1 MKRTADKPI
10 RLSSKFLS
18 QYGIVLALVLIIIV
32 FSFSTENFFSPSN
45 AINVLRQ
52 VSIKGIVSIGMCF
65 VILTGGIDLS
75 VGSIMALSGIVVA
88 SMVKAGANL
97 YLCILCGCLVG
108 LACGVVN
115 GFFVAYRGMPAFV
128 VTMAVQLACRGLS
141 YIISDAKPISNL
153 PDSFLAIG
161 KGDFFGIPIPVWI
174 LAAVFLISWFIMER
188 TVAGRRL
195 YAVGGN
201 KHTALVSGINVR
213 AIEFGA
219 YIMSGILC
227 GLAATI
233 MTARVSSAL
242 SNAATGYESDAI
254 AAAVIGGF
262 SLAGGKGK
270 LWGAIIGILII
281 GVINNGMDIMGIN
294 SYYQN
299 IVMGAIIILAIQID
313 LISHKD

>member
-1 MKRTADKPI
+1 MRKASDKPI
-10 RLSSKFLS
+10 RLRSKFLS

-88 SMVKAGANL
+88 SMVKTGANL

-153 PDSFLAIG
+153 PDSFLTIG
-161 KGDFFGIPIPVWI
+161 KGDFLGIPIPVWI
-174 LAAVFLISWFIMER
+174 LIAVFLASWFIMER
-188 TVAGRRL
+188 TVAGRHL

-201 KHTALVSGINVR
+201 KHTALVSGINVKT
-213 AIEFGA
+213 IEFGA
-219 YIMSGILC
+219 YIMCGIIY
-227 GLAATI
+227 GY
-233 MTARVSSAL
+233 SWSAQDKKITQKAL
-242 SNAATGYESDAI
+242 G
-254 AAAVIGGF
+254 
-262 SLAGGKGK
+262 
-270 LWGAIIGILII
+270 
-281 GVINNGMDIMGIN
+281 
-294 SYYQN
+294 
-299 IVMGAIIILAIQID
+299 
-313 LISHKD
+313 

>member
-1 MKRTADKPI
+1 MEKTLTNSKAKRL
-10 RLSSKFLS
+10 LSK
-18 QYGIVLALVLIIIV
+18 YGIVFAFILIVVV
-32 FSFSTENFFSPSN
+32 FSCTTENFFSPSN

-88 SMVKAGANL
+88 SMVKTGANL
-97 YLCILCGCLVG
+97 FFCILCGCLVG
-108 LACGVVN
+108 VICGVIN
-115 GFFVAYRGMPAFV
+115 GFFVSYRGMPAFV

-153 PDSFLAIG
+153 PDNFLAIG
-161 KGDFFGIPIPVWI
+161 KGNFLGLPIPVWI
-174 LAAVFLISWFIMER
+174 LAAVFLISWFLLER
-188 TVAGRRL
+188 TVTGRRL

-201 KHTALVSGINVR
+201 KRTALVSGINVK
-213 AIEFGA
+213 AIEFWA
-219 YIMSGILC
+219 YTMSGILC

-242 SNAATGYESDAI
+242 SNAAEGYESDAI

-262 SLAGGKGK
+262 SLTGGKGK
-270 LWGAIIGILII
+270 LWGAIVGILII

-294 SYYQN
+294 SYYQK
-299 IVMGAIIILAIQID
+299 IVMGAIIILAIQVD
-313 LISHKD
+313 LISHKE